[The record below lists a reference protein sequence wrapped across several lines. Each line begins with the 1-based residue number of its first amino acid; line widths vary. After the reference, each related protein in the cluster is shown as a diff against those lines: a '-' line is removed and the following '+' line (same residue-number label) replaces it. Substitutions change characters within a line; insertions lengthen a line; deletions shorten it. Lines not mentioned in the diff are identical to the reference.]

1 MGHLQP
7 IRSKGITMDYGK
19 SGNPKG
25 GKHEPKNKE
34 GRSKTIAEVAE
45 EARKA
50 KAELLERMKAVAEA
64 KKKG

>member
-1 MGHLQP
+1 
-7 IRSKGITMDYGK
+7 MDYGK

-34 GRSKTIAEVAE
+34 GRSKTIAEAAE
-45 EARKA
+45 EAAKA
-50 KAELLERMKAVAEA
+50 KADMLARMKAVAEA